1 MLYLYAI
8 LGIVMMSG
16 IMSIFEM
23 GLSLTGRS
31 MMPTPPDA
39 YLSDASMKDMDVK
52 LLKNMADESFLDSVL
67 NDEGLCGA
75 LDDINVGDWSLISE
89 GRWATSCQLNQ
100 GSRRVLV
107 REEPGNERMP
117 YQLFPVL
124 SVMKMFGMT
133 KNWRL
138 IDAHSNASEDL
149 Q

>member
-39 YLSDASMKDMDVK
+39 YLSDTSMKDMDIK
-52 LLKNMADESFLDSVL
+52 LLKNMADKSFLDSVL
-67 NDEGLCGA
+67 NEGLCGA
-75 LDDINVGDWSLISE
+75 LDKIDVGDWSLISE
-89 GRWATSCQLNQ
+89 GHWANSCQLNR

-107 REEPGNERMP
+107 REEPGNKQMP
-117 YQLFPVL
+117 YQLFSCALGEKKVWYDKEL
-124 SVMKMFGMT
+124 E
-133 KNWRL
+133 
-138 IDAHSNASEDL
+138 IDRCSFERE
-149 Q
+149 

>member
-31 MMPTPPDA
+31 MIPTPADA
-39 YLSDASMKDMDVK
+39 YLSDASMKNLDIK
-52 LLKNMADESFLDSVL
+52 LLKDLADESFQDSVL
-67 NDEGLCGA
+67 NEGLCGA
-75 LDDINVGDWSLISE
+75 LDDIDDGDWTLIGE
-89 GRWATSCQLNQ
+89 GRWANSCQLNR

-117 YQLFPVL
+117 YQLFSCSL
-124 SVMKMFGMT
+124 SE
-133 KNWRL
+133 KNIWYDKALEVDRC
-138 IDAHSNASEDL
+138 SFERE
-149 Q
+149 

>member
-31 MMPTPPDA
+31 MMPTPPDT

-67 NDEGLCGA
+67 NEGLCRA
-75 LDDINVGDWSLISE
+75 LDNLDVGDWALISE
-89 GRWATSCQLNQ
+89 GRWANSCQLNR
-100 GSRRVLV
+100 GSHRVLV
-107 REEPGNERMP
+107 REEPGNKQRP
-117 YQLFPVL
+117 YQLFSCAL
-124 SVMKMFGMT
+124 SE
-133 KNWRL
+133 KNVWYDKELEINHCSFER
-138 IDAHSNASEDL
+138 E
-149 Q
+149 